1 MTTRKSKKKDRDL
14 HGILSHGNGKPTNW
28 MLVRTGV
35 SHGQNRGETFWEI
48 AKEQWGLEKPKM
60 IISVI
65 GSGQSLILRNVF
77 KLVCS
82 IWCSKIK
89 VKFEQSF
96 EIESKS
102 KSPRKIW
109 PRAYKCGFINTS
121 LGDNFWYWSWY
132 CERGW
137 RCC

>member
-1 MTTRKSKKKDRDL
+1 MTTRKSRKKVRDL

-35 SHGQNRGETFWEI
+35 SNGQNNGETFWEI

-77 KLVCS
+77 KSLCS
-82 IWCSKIK
+82 AS
-89 VKFEQSF
+89 
-96 EIESKS
+96 
-102 KSPRKIW
+102 
-109 PRAYKCGFINTS
+109 
-121 LGDNFWYWSWY
+121 
-132 CERGW
+132 
-137 RCC
+137 